1 VEGQGFRDGIQEFE
15 KKNAAILGISFD
27 TIKENRAFHRKFDFG
42 YPLLCDS
49 DRRIGLDYHA
59 AADPDQAIAD
69 RITYVIDG
77 DGTIAAAYATVD
89 PKSHPAEI
97 LASL

>member
-1 VEGQGFRDGIQEFE
+1 MV
-15 KKNAAILGISFD
+15 LGVSFD
-27 TIKENRAFHRKFDFG
+27 SIKENRAFHRKFEFG
-42 YPLLCDS
+42 FPLGCDS
-49 DRRIGLDYHA
+49 DRRLGLDFHA
-59 AADPDQAIAD
+59 AADPDQATAD

-77 DGTIAAAYATVD
+77 EGTIVAAYEKVD